1 MSRGRLAIAVVLV
14 LSIVAACVWWLRRE
28 SGAVGETEGG
38 ATKPD
43 RASIVR
49 DKLAARDRGEV
60 DLSPASVSGK
70 VVREDGKGIAGALV
84 LLTPKG
90 FGEAEGRTPG
100 KQAEPQYA
108 TTDASGAWSI
118 ADVRP
123 GRYTLAASAKGFLPT
138 RAGKVD
144 VEAGRDN
151 GGFDLVLAQGGH
163 PLTGTVV
170 DIGGGPI
177 EGALVSVTRLDEG
190 HIMSFD
196 RAPAG
201 ALTDEE
207 GRFALQVKSGQYVVS
222 AQHTDYVT
230 DMVMTEV
237 ADGPRTVALTMTPG
251 ATVSGIVRA
260 SPGGEP
266 VAGAVVVAA
275 KSDGPGGGFMV
286 AGFGEHRVVTDA
298 DGRFTLHGLS
308 SGVHGLTAVA
318 AKHATPDPV
327 EVALGVAE
335 HVDGVE
341 VWVEAAFKISGFVVR
356 RGHEEEGGL
365 EGVLVGAFSLQPPA
379 LFAATTPTAADG
391 YFEIL
396 GVRKGN
402 YMVGAIGEETLPNF
416 TGTGAQVE
424 DADVT
429 DVLVVMDAGV
439 ALRGR
444 VNPPQPAT
452 ITIALDAESLGLS
465 NMLASIGNAF
475 VRGRAEADGA
485 FELTPVA
492 AGKLKITA
500 TGDDGS
506 HGELSVDVGDVDQDG
521 LVIELAPRA
530 TMAGRVVDAHGK
542 PVAGVT
548 VRANPETPKKGDG
561 FTINMN
567 GSNPFGDNQAT
578 TTEEGAFTLRGLD
591 GGAYLVSVSDKG
603 PALSWAQPK
612 DPEDPSAPMKVDVA
626 LERGVD
632 GLELVVE
639 ARDGRIRGVVLD
651 SEGAPVVDAWVTAVL
666 EGSGQ
671 KALEERIT
679 RRNAGERRA
688 EVPKNDSDQIT
699 DDSGWFGEK
708 SKPVLTDA
716 DGAFEVE
723 KLRAGTYTV
732 VAEAEKGAAK
742 AKQKGVA
749 PGSEVKLEIAAL
761 AAIHGVVERAGAR
774 VDDVTITVDGPT
786 DRSKRA
792 HAGEFRIDR
801 LDPGKYEVTARS
813 SDGFAQTEVEIE
825 TGDDVEVKL
834 ALVGLGRLRGKL
846 VDGTGEP
853 LAGMTV
859 MVDPEN
865 GEVSASQVFSMMAGR
880 GPKTDDQGKFEV
892 DEVPPGAGKV
902 RFMDGD
908 AMSGGAVA
916 TASYTVEGDGD
927 EDLGTITGVRAG
939 KVAKEERGDLGLSTH
954 VATFAKRPRAPGAE
968 KDDRPA
974 PDESERLWVIAVDV
988 GGAAEQAGVEPGDEI
1003 TAIDGQGVAGLG
1015 AATAAVLLSSTNVE
1029 QEQDVSLELDRDGSS
1044 RTVTVRARSKNDDP
1058 KAPKPE

>member
-1 MSRGRLAIAVVLV
+1 MSRGRLAVAVVLV

-28 SGAVGETEGG
+28 PDAAADADASA
-38 ATKPD
+38 AKPD
-43 RASIVR
+43 RAAIVR

-70 VVREDGKGIAGALV
+70 VVREDGKAIAGAFV

-90 FGEAEGRTPG
+90 FGEAAGRTPG
-100 KQAEPQYA
+100 KPAEPQYA
-108 TTDASGAWSI
+108 TADASGAWSI
-118 ADVRP
+118 AEVRP
-123 GRYTLAASAKGFLPT
+123 GRYTLGASAKGFLPG
-138 RAGKVD
+138 RVAKVD

-163 PLTGTVV
+163 ALTGTVV

-190 HIMSFD
+190 NMMSFD

-201 ALTDEE
+201 ALTDDE
-207 GRFALQVKSGQYVVS
+207 GRFAFHVKSGQYVVT

-230 DMVMTEV
+230 DMAMTEV
-237 ADGPRTVALTMTPG
+237 AEGPRHVALTMTPG

-275 KSDGPGGGFMV
+275 KTDVAGGFV
-286 AGFGEHRVVTDA
+286 IAGFGEHRVVTDG

-318 AKHATPDPV
+318 AKHATPEPV

-365 EGVLVGAFSLQPPA
+365 EGVLVGAFSVQPPA
-379 LFAATTPTAADG
+379 LFAAATPTAADG

-402 YMVGAIGEETLPNF
+402 YMVAAIGEETLPNF

-444 VNPPQPAT
+444 VNPPTPAT
-452 ITIALDAESLGLS
+452 ITITLDAESLGLS

-475 VRGRAEADGA
+475 VRGRAEGDGT

-492 AGKLKITA
+492 GGKLKLTA
-500 TGDDGS
+500 TADDGS
-506 HGELSVDVGDVDQDG
+506 KGELSVDVGEVDQDG

-542 PVAGVT
+542 PVAGAT
-548 VRANPETPKKGDG
+548 VRADPETPKKGEG
-561 FTINMN
+561 FTMNMN
-567 GSNPFGDNQAT
+567 GMNPFGDNQAT
-578 TTEEGAFTLRGLD
+578 TTEEGAFTLRGLE
-591 GGAYLVSVSDKG
+591 GGAYLVSVSDRG
-603 PALSWAQPK
+603 PALAWAQPK
-612 DPEDPSAPMKVDVA
+612 DPEAPSAPLEVDVSI
-626 LERGVD
+626 ERGVAD
-632 GLELVVE
+632 LELVVE

-651 SEGAPVVDAWVTAVL
+651 SEGAPVVDAWVTAMR
-666 EGSGQ
+666 EGSGKQ
-671 KALEERIT
+671 VFEERFA

-688 EVPKNDSDQIT
+688 EVPKDDDTNFSD
-699 DDSGWFGEK
+699 DGGFFGEK
-708 SKPVLTDA
+708 AKPVLTDA
-716 DGAFEVE
+716 DGAFEIE
-723 KLRAGTYTV
+723 KLRTGTYTI

-742 AKQKGVA
+742 AKVKGVA
-749 PGSEVKLEIAAL
+749 PGSKVKLEIAAL
-761 AAIHGVVERAGAR
+761 AAIHGVVQRAGAK
-774 VDDVTITVDGPT
+774 VEDVTITVDGPT

-801 LDPGKYEVTARS
+801 LEPGKYEVTARS
-813 SDGFAQTEVEIE
+813 ADGFAQTEVEVA

-834 ALVGLGRLRGKL
+834 ALVGFGKLRGKL
-846 VDGTGEP
+846 VDTAGEP
-853 LAGMTV
+853 IAGMTV
-859 MVDPEN
+859 MVEPEKA
-865 GEVSASQVFSMMAGR
+865 EVSATAVLSMLTGR
-880 GPKTDDQGKFEV
+880 GPKTDEQGVFEV
-892 DEVPPGAGKV
+892 DEVPPGNGNV
-902 RFMDGD
+902 RFVDGD

-916 TASYTVEGDGD
+916 SAKYTVEGEGD
-927 EDLGTITGVRAG
+927 EDLGTITGVRSG
-939 KVAKEERGDLGLSTH
+939 KVAKGERGDLGLSTH
-954 VATFAKRPRAPGAE
+954 VATFAKRPRPADAE

-974 PDESERLWVIAVDV
+974 PDENERLWVLAVDI

-1003 TAIDGQGVAGLG
+1003 TSIDGQGVAGVG
-1015 AATAAVLLSSTNVE
+1015 AATAAGLLSSQNIRDG
-1029 QEQDVSLELDRDGSS
+1029 QDVSLELDRDGST
-1044 RTVTVRARSKNDDP
+1044 RTVTVRARP
-1058 KAPKPE
+1058 KDEEKPPVPQ